1 MGQEVVDRLHRLMWK
16 APQRI
21 AIEIAEIWIC
31 DDESALEMSQSVVL
45 VEFESVFAVSNLH
58 KGKVRSPTVARNL
71 VNIEEV
77 SKAFDIR
84 PLLTKVSLGI
94 SEGERIGI
102 VGRNGAGKS
111 TLMRIIT
118 GEEAPDAG
126 RVTKSN
132 STAIGYL
139 AQIDNADP
147 TATVGDV
154 VLGDREKH
162 EWAGDS
168 RIREIFTGLFGGFD
182 DHLFERTFGNLSGGE
197 KRRVGLAKLLID
209 DIQLVLLDEPTNH
222 LDVEG
227 VAWLAEHLKRRT
239 DLAVLVVTH
248 DRWFLDEI
256 TERTWEVVQ
265 GKVEEYE
272 GGYSAFVLAKAERSR
287 QSAATEARRNNL
299 IRKELAWL
307 RRGAPARTTKPKF
320 RVDAAN
326 ELISAEPAPRDGS
339 ELLKFALNRLGKTVL
354 EAKDMQVKAG
364 DKELLSHLTWNIGP
378 GDRIG
383 IVGINGAGKSTLMRV
398 LASELQPAAGK
409 LTTGIT
415 VKIAFLTQ
423 HLDELDPTWRVLEA
437 VEKVAQYVELGKG
450 KTLSASQLCE
460 RLGFDRDGQ
469 WTPVGDLSGGERRR
483 LQLTRLLMDAPNVLM
498 LDEPTNDFDIET
510 LTELED
516 LLDSYGGTLL
526 VVSHDRYFLER
537 VCDRFVGLLGDLQLR
552 DLPRGVDEYLELRHQ
567 QSTPTQNSGGK
578 GKSSSAAEERQ
589 LKKDLTRVER
599 QIEKGRAEVARLTAE
614 QETFAMDPTK
624 LVEVSEQLAKVS
636 AELVTREE
644 EWLSITMALEG

>member
-1 MGQEVVDRLHRLMWK
+1 M
-16 APQRI
+16 
-21 AIEIAEIWIC
+21 
-31 DDESALEMSQSVVL
+31 
-45 VEFESVFAVSNLH
+45 
-58 KGKVRSPTVARNL
+58 ARNL

-84 PLLTKVSLGI
+84 PLLVKVSLGI

-111 TLMRIIT
+111 TLMKIIT
-118 GEEAPDAG
+118 GQEPADEG

-132 STAIGYL
+132 STNIGFL
-139 AQIDNADP
+139 AQIDKADP
-147 TATVGDV
+147 TATVGEV

-162 EWAGDS
+162 EWAGDA
-168 RIREIFTGLFGGFD
+168 RIREIFVGLFGGFD
-182 DHLFERTFGNLSGGE
+182 DHLFERKFGNLSGGE

-209 DIQLVLLDEPTNH
+209 DLQLILLDEPTNH

-227 VAWLAEHLKRRT
+227 VAWLASHLKSRR

-248 DRWFLDEI
+248 DRWFLDEV
-256 TERTWEVVQ
+256 TERTWEVVH
-265 GKVEEYE
+265 GSVEEYD

-287 QSAATEARRNNL
+287 QAAASEARRNNL

-354 EAKDMQVKAG
+354 ETKDMQVKAG
-364 DKELLSHLTWNIGP
+364 EKELLSHLTWNIGP

-398 LASELQPAAGK
+398 LASQLPPAAGK

-437 VEKVAQYVELGKG
+437 VEKVAQFVELGKG

-516 LLDSYGGTLL
+516 LLDSFGGTLL

-552 DLPRGVDEYLELRHQ
+552 DLPRGVDEYLELRHASSLPA
-567 QSTPTQNSGGK
+567 STKTEG
-578 GKSSSAAEERQ
+578 GKSSSAAEQRQ

-599 QIEKGRAEVARLTAE
+599 QIEKGKAEVVRITTELEAGGSDSGKLLTLTE
-614 QETFAMDPTK
+614 
-624 LVEVSEQLAKVS
+624 
-636 AELVTREE
+636 ELQKISSDLHKREE
-644 EWLSITMALEG
+644 EWLEITLALEGQ

>member
-1 MGQEVVDRLHRLMWK
+1 
-16 APQRI
+16 
-21 AIEIAEIWIC
+21 
-31 DDESALEMSQSVVL
+31 
-45 VEFESVFAVSNLH
+45 
-58 KGKVRSPTVARNL
+58 VARNL
-71 VNIEEV
+71 VNIEEL

-111 TLMRIIT
+111 TLMRIIS
-118 GEEAPDAG
+118 GEEPADSG

-132 STAIGYL
+132 STTMGFL
-139 AQIDNADP
+139 AQIDKADP
-147 TATVGDV
+147 NATVGEV

-162 EWAGDS
+162 EWAGDP

-182 DHLFERTFGNLSGGE
+182 DHLFERTFGKLSGGE

-209 DIQLVLLDEPTNH
+209 DLQLILLDEPTNH

-227 VAWLAEHLKRRT
+227 VAWLANHLKNRR
-239 DLAVLVVTH
+239 DLAVLVITH

-265 GKVEEYE
+265 GRVEEYD

-287 QSAATEARRNNL
+287 QGAATEARRNNL

-307 RRGAPARTTKPKF
+307 RRGAPAQTTKPKF
-320 RVDAAN
+320 RIDAAN
-326 ELISAEPAPRDGS
+326 ELISAEPAPRDGG

-354 EAKDMQVKAG
+354 ETKDMQVKAG

-383 IVGINGAGKSTLMRV
+383 IVGVNGAGKSTLLRV
-398 LASELQPAAGK
+398 LASDLAPAAGK

-552 DLPRGVDEYLELRHQ
+552 DMPRGVNEYLELRQ
-567 QSTPTQNSGGK
+567 QSLNQGSSQTTKS
-578 GKSSSAAEERQ
+578 KSSSAAEERQ

-599 QIEKGRAEVARLTAE
+599 QISKARDEIARIKLEQENSNLDASKLVDLTAE
-614 QETFAMDPTK
+614 LFR
-624 LVEVSEQLAKVS
+624 VESELAV
-636 AELVTREE
+636 REE
-644 EWLSITMALEG
+644 EWLSITEALEG